1 MNTKDRQDN
10 GKSDDFR
17 GLQKQTIVE
26 EVMKKLLKR
35 VLVGLAPSRKQV
47 EETILSAITLT
58 EQKAKDEIIRKIDE
72 KIDGHSEQLKNTK
85 EAGIILNIENR
96 ILSLKEL
103 KQSVK
108 E

>member
-1 MNTKDRQDN
+1 MNTKDRQE
-10 GKSDDFR
+10 
-17 GLQKQTIVE
+17 IVE
-26 EVMKKLLKR
+26 EVIFYLQNKGYRGGINIPHIEVALEK
-35 VLVGLAPSRKQV
+35 G
-47 EETILSAITLT
+47 ITLT
-58 EQKAKDEIIRKIDE
+58 GQKARDEIIRKIDS

-103 KQSVK
+103 KQLVK